1 MSKVLEGIR
10 VLEVAQW
17 WFVPSAGAVLAD
29 WGADVIKVEHP
40 KSGDPQR
47 GLITSGLIPKGGFN
61 FMWEQPN
68 RGKRSVGIDIAT
80 AGGREI
86 LYRLVEQS
94 DVFLTSFLPDARQK
108 LQIDVEHLRAINPR
122 IVYARGTGQG
132 PKGPDATKGGF
143 DGASFWAR
151 GGLGEA
157 LSGGIERSE
166 PRIGQ
171 RPALGDGIGGMTIAG
186 GIAAA
191 LLKRERSGEAPTVD
205 ISLLG
210 MACWTLAPDITASP
224 YINMIGGKMDRT
236 QLPNPVVNLYR
247 TQDDRWIMILLLQ
260 ADRYWADFC
269 RHIERPDLI
278 EDERFVDMKKRFEHR
293 AECVRTLDEVFGSR
307 TLDEWRRQLATM
319 EGVWAPFQTPRE
331 LHDDVQVHSNGYLP
345 EVQDAGGKR
354 FRLVANPVQ
363 FDETPPELRPA
374 PEHGHH
380 TEEVLLEMGLSW
392 EQIAQAKQNGSIL

>member
-1 MSKVLEGIR
+1 M
-10 VLEVAQW
+10 
-17 WFVPSAGAVLAD
+17 
-29 WGADVIKVEHP
+29 
-40 KSGDPQR
+40 
-47 GLITSGLIPKGGFN
+47 
-61 FMWEQPN
+61 MEQPN
-68 RGKRSVGIDIAT
+68 RGKRSVGIDLAT
-80 AGGREI
+80 AGGRAP
-86 LYRLVEQS
+86 LPHGRAA

-108 LQIDVEHLRAINPR
+108 LQIDVEHLRAINPH
-122 IVYARGTGQG
+122 IVYARGTGRARGARGDQG
-132 PKGPDATKGGF
+132 GY

-157 LSGGIERSE
+157 LSGGIERAS
-166 PRIGQ
+166 RASASG
-171 RPALGDGIGGMTIAG
+171 RPSATAIGGMTIAG

-191 LLKRERSGEAPTVD
+191 LLKRERTGEAPSST
-205 ISLLG
+205 SRCSARPAG
-210 MACWTLAPDITASP
+210 RWRPTSP
-224 YINMIGGKMDRT
+224 PSRYINMKGGKMDRT
-236 QLPNPVVNLYR
+236 QSPNPVVNPYQ

-278 EDERFVDMKKRFEHR
+278 EDERFVDMKNRFEHR

-307 TLDEWRRQLATM
+307 TLDEWRGRLATM

-345 EVQDAGGKR
+345 EVQDAEGKR

-374 PEHGHH
+374 PEHGDH
-380 TEEVLLEMGLSW
+380 TEEVLLEMGLVLGTDRAGQAERSW
-392 EQIAQAKQNGSIL
+392 EQIAQASGADRFSSASKARNEPRESRHREAADARDDRRGTDTPPGWQRGAFPASSP